1 MLIPFTPWAF
11 IKISIYKVQ
20 DKFGLCFTKMSYY
33 ISNVYRQKKKFSWNH
48 LLVPLSVKPEG
59 TIVFLD
65 FYQTVCPLFVFQPFS
80 LRFGELI
87 SNFLCN
93 FNNDALQIKNESIL
107 LCHSIQNSSYLY
119 SSVTCLNFLSTR
131 FFFFHNK
138 ITLCTYKLEWTNY
151 G

>member
-1 MLIPFTPWAF
+1 MGCVLQKCPIISLMF
-11 IKISIYKVQ
+11 IAK
-20 DKFGLCFTKMSYY
+20 
-33 ISNVYRQKKKFSWNH
+33 KKKFSWNH

-119 SSVTCLNFLSTR
+119 PSVTCLNFLSTR
-131 FFFFHNK
+131 FKDFYFFF
-138 ITLCTYKLEWTNY
+138 L
-151 G
+151 